1 MGSRRDTAE
10 VGSAYVLHT
19 RNRWPWRSDEGALGQ
34 GQPLVRAREDLIPH
48 HETFSNT
55 IQPPY
60 SYTKD

>member
-34 GQPLVRAREDLIPH
+34 GQPLVRAREDLEKVLVPRLRRL
-48 HETFSNT
+48 
-55 IQPPY
+55 
-60 SYTKD
+60 DVA